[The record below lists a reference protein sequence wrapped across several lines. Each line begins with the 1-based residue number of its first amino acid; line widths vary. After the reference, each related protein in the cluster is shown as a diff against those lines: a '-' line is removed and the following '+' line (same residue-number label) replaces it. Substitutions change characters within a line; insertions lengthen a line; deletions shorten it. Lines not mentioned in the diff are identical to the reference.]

1 MNSNDS
7 SYLKLWGVEGI
18 GLTFL
23 STERK
28 ELSTGNFVS
37 GGNIRQK
44 KGKSTYSG
52 DEKLRLF
59 VASRSAAKGDSLNRI

>member
-1 MNSNDS
+1 MTHYLQGNMNSNDS

-18 GLTFL
+18 GLIFL

-37 GGNIRQK
+37 GGNIHQK
-44 KGKSTYSG
+44 KGKSRHTQVM
-52 DEKLRLF
+52 K
-59 VASRSAAKGDSLNRI
+59 N

>member
-37 GGNIRQK
+37 GGNICQK
-44 KGKSTYSG
+44 KGKSRHPQVM
-52 DEKLRLF
+52 K
-59 VASRSAAKGDSLNRI
+59 N

>member
-44 KGKSTYSG
+44 KGNQ
-52 DEKLRLF
+52 DILR
-59 VASRSAAKGDSLNRI
+59 

>member
-28 ELSTGNFVS
+28 ELSTGNFLS

-44 KGKSTYSG
+44 KGKSRHPQVM
-52 DEKLRLF
+52 K
-59 VASRSAAKGDSLNRI
+59 N